1 VTNNAIY
8 FYTSG
13 ILSASLFTSGGA
25 ILALGENDT
34 TFGQMSL
41 YGHGTGS
48 SQGGRLQL
56 YLAADYDTT
65 IALFNVQSY
74 EDDLLIGLDTD
85 PDALKLDSNKDLY
98 LTDGSLYVQN
108 AGVSKFIFD
117 SDLGVMAIQSAANQY
132 RTVNYDVTISSQFA
146 DIHYMTYC
154 NEVHNYTASA
164 SRGIIGQFLMI
175 DCNTV
180 SQDIYSVDVLGLT
193 EYIYLRSGTEVNNVT
208 AARFYIYPLTGSTS
222 ASCVA
227 GDFQILGTTSTV
239 GIGVYISVSASSTNW
254 GIRCTAN
261 QNYFS
266 GNMLIGDV
274 TLPTSMTKGLSI
286 GAGTAASAVLANAVL
301 LWAADINA
309 AAGQCGLHMM
319 AESEAVALV
328 VAGVQIKG
336 TTGDPTGHEGKMCI
350 NTYDNNLRVYA
361 EGGWRHLVTWDSV
374 TDVYTSDGTW
384 TKRPGA
390 KLVLVQLI
398 GGAGGGGSGRKGAAS
413 SGRSG
418 GGGGACGGVTEVY
431 RYASDCG
438 ATETVTVGQGGTGGA
453 AQTTDSTNGNA
464 GTDGT
469 ATTVGTIAYAGG
481 GVGGGGGDTSIGTG
495 GLQGRGNRPTQAG
508 RPGGTVISSTASQPV
523 SFYSVGSGGGG
534 GGINNVNSVSGGG
547 GAYAGDLTR
556 STLVDG
562 GDGGAAATNGVDG
575 DSGVADKFAGGGGGG
590 GGGASGVGNAG
601 SGGAGGTYGGGG
613 GGGGASLDAVGN
625 SGAGGVGQDGI
636 AIVTTFF

>member
-1 VTNNAIY
+1 
-8 FYTSG
+8 
-13 ILSASLFTSGGA
+13 
-25 ILALGENDT
+25 
-34 TFGQMSL
+34 MSL

-164 SRGIIGQFLMI
+164 SRGIIGQFLRI

-254 GIRCTAN
+254 GIRCTAS

-413 SGRSG
+413 SGRYGGSG
-418 GGGGACGGVTEVY
+418 GGPGGCVEVWIL
-431 RYASDCG
+431 ASDCG
-438 ATETVTVGQGGTGGA
+438 GTETVTIGQGGGGGA
-453 AQTTDSTNGNA
+453 AQTTDSTDGNVGTA
-464 GTDGT
+464 GTNTSFGT
-469 ATTVGTIAYAGG
+469 LAIAGG
-481 GVGGGGGDTSIGTG
+481 GVGGPAGTSASLGAASVA
-495 GLQGRGNRPTQAG
+495 LMGRGNRMVG
-508 RPGGTVISSTASQPV
+508 SGSGGALTSSTTVAVTSGYQAV
-523 SFYSVGSGGGG
+523 GGGG
-534 GGINNVNSVSGGG
+534 GAGGVSSTDVEGTGGPGTSGDGAGPSFVSGGAG
-547 GAYAGDLTR
+547 GAI
-556 STLVDG
+556 S
-562 GDGGAAATNGVDG
+562 TNGSAG
-575 DSGVADKFAGGGGGG
+575 GSGTASKFSGGGGGG
-590 GGGASGVGNAG
+590 GGGGSKTTNAG

-613 GGGGASLDAVGN
+613 GGGGGSLNAVGN